1 MTKLLL
7 DKGDPALYRVDYFTR
22 VFDLGNYFCAGLRL
36 LGVLPWLI
44 LGVLSV
50 TAIVYKL
57 DRLVILTAKAYV
69 QVQ

>member
-7 DKGDPALYRVDYFTR
+7 DKGDSALDRVDYFTR
-22 VFDLGNYFCAGLRL
+22 VLDLGNYLGAGLL
-36 LGVLPWLI
+36 FLGVLPWLI

-50 TAIVYKL
+50 TSIVYKL